1 MANYSDAV
9 KEHALIVLE
18 LYKSKVSQIQSSS
31 GLRIFT
37 DGTILIRDSEDVKKY
52 LSAIKTVCGP
62 IPYVSAK
69 LMITNAI
76 RKLNL
81 PPLDDL

>member
-9 KEHALIVLE
+9 KEHALVVLD
-18 LYKSKVSQIQSSS
+18 LYQNKLSQIQSVS
-31 GLRIFT
+31 GLRIFQ
-37 DGTILIRDSEDVKKY
+37 DGTIVIHSSQDIKKY

-69 LMITNAI
+69 LMINNAI

>member
-9 KEHALIVLE
+9 KEHALVVLD
-18 LYKSKVSQIQSSS
+18 LYKNKVSQIQSVS
-31 GLRIFT
+31 GLRIFS
-37 DGTILIRDSEDVKKY
+37 DGTVLIHSPSDVKKY
-52 LSAIKTVCGP
+52 LSAIKTVCGS

-69 LMITNAI
+69 LMISNAI